1 MTLIVEHCHRL
12 LANSEDILDGLRM
25 ILFEGLDLQVE
36 GVPERS
42 ADEKEALIQQLDE
55 LIVHMKDIMA
65 ILDYIISVMREDRSH
80 SDEECDIYQKACNYL
95 GYIWRLY
102 GLSVTP
108 KFHFLEAH
116 APKFLWK
123 YRRFFGEDGI
133 ERLHA
138 SNNRHNRTLQCVK
151 RFEDKINIR
160 EKRKA
165 SDDLPGVQNA
175 DSQIQQKTSR
185 KLGEESFKRKKAK
198 QDARQQPMKDRRQNV
213 KEGLIDGSFII
224 I

>member
-1 MTLIVEHCHRL
+1 MTLIGEHCHRL

>member
-1 MTLIVEHCHRL
+1 MTLIGEHCHRL
-12 LANSEDILDGLRM
+12 LANSEFILDGLRM

-123 YRRFFGEDGI
+123 YRRFFDEDGI

-151 RFEDKINIR
+151 RFEDKIIIR